1 MREHPAAA
9 QAMQAADAVIFAS
22 ENTRNLYKDFFHPDN
37 VRRTPFVRTD
47 MPFVRTFYS
56 GIDVPPAAR
65 ERCSQPLDLDR
76 NFYNVVLVASIEHR
90 KGQDI
95 FIQAYANLPPE
106 IQAKMRCYLIGRH
119 IDHIS
124 VYHKYYQKVLKA
136 IRALPDSVRHIQIL
150 GELPEPDV
158 HYILSQAD
166 LFVLPSRDEVLPVTI
181 IEAMAF
187 ARPILTT
194 RVGGISEIIENEVN
208 GLLVDSENPTALRDQ
223 MERLVR
229 DPEFGR
235 SLGQQARKT
244 YEYRLT
250 YATFAQQVTQLIDEI
265 RIKAEQD

>member
-1 MREHPAAA
+1 M
-9 QAMQAADAVIFAS
+9 
-22 ENTRNLYKDFFHPDN
+22 
-37 VRRTPFVRTD
+37 
-47 MPFVRTFYS
+47 
-56 GIDVPPAAR
+56 
-65 ERCSQPLDLDR
+65 
-76 NFYNVVLVASIEHR
+76 
-90 KGQDI
+90 
-95 FIQAYANLPPE
+95 
-106 IQAKMRCYLIGRH
+106 
-119 IDHIS
+119 
-124 VYHKYYQKVLKA
+124 
-136 IRALPDSVRHIQIL
+136 
-150 GELPEPDV
+150 
-158 HYILSQAD
+158 
-166 LFVLPSRDEVLPVTI
+166 TI

-235 SLGQQARKT
+235 SLGQQPRKT